1 MGAFKNWQG
10 SQRLIHLLII
20 QLIVWFGWLS
30 NIALA
35 QMRLGET
42 VTGSLSLP
50 GIGIACIGNLA
61 VFVTS
66 LLRGRLDLEMGARDV
81 LATMRGPKLEDISN
95 GFGLTTSKEY
105 HKASVV
111 MFSSQTPNLSIRQ
124 FMKYISNAYNVHS
137 IILQC
142 FPVKSSASK
151 ENTPNTPNPH
161 RCKCVVFST
170 VEEVIILLAVQIPGT
185 LKRLS
190 DNLFLLPS
198 EECLDKG
205 CHGCNQG
212 LLYANDESGNNKL
225 TEGEKGESIK
235 ISAVVE
241 TLNHLFQK
249 EEEHKCICIPL
260 CPSGYDYWTKLLS
273 RSFGVRDTTSAV
285 ENFSTASLIVPRL
298 AEVLVNLVLTGWFR
312 VDGFSSSL
320 VARRA
325 IRNYVVD
332 SKGSGFAAN
341 AFLTKAVSKVQPNPK
356 DNTKYVCHVL
366 TFRGTLGIRTFS
378 IMVGIV
384 NLFCSITWVVLIA
397 LNGSVGKWYD
407 SHSIP
412 LSKPRVVVT
421 MAFIG
426 IMLGMDGLHLYLS
439 RHSKKDERPSKK
451 DERFSKKFFSTFMV
465 WVVVFLEIICLV
477 ASFIIMGIL
486 GIKGFGKWFQSAL
499 HILVWVKWMV
509 GSYLLGEYPPEYES
523 EFHYGNGILVYSSVF
538 LLSSVLAGIRG
549 DWHYSLSMND

>member
-35 QMRLGET
+35 LTGLGET

-95 GFGLTTSKEY
+95 GFGRTTSNVYK
-105 HKASVV
+105 KVSVV
-111 MFSSQTPNLSIRQ
+111 MLSSHTPNLSIRQ

-142 FPVKSSASK
+142 FPVKSSASQG
-151 ENTPNTPNPH
+151 NTH
-161 RCKCVVFST
+161 KCKCVVFSA
-170 VEEVIILLAVQIPGT
+170 VEAVIILLADQIPGT

-198 EECLDKG
+198 QDCLEKG

-212 LLYANDESGNNKL
+212 LLYAKDESGNNKL
-225 TEGEKGESIK
+225 TEDESGNNKLTKGEEIK
-235 ISAVVE
+235 RSAVVE
-241 TLNHLFQK
+241 TLNHLFQNE

-273 RSFGVRDTTSAV
+273 RSFGVRDTTGAV

-298 AEVLVNLVLTGWFR
+298 AEVLVNLVLTVWFR

-341 AFLTKAVSKVQPNPK
+341 AFLTKAVSKVQPIPEDK
-356 DNTKYVCHVL
+356 TKYVCHVL

-421 MAFIG
+421 MASIG
-426 IMLGMDGLHLYLS
+426 IMLAMDCLHLYLFPRS
-439 RHSKKDERPSKK
+439 TKFLKNLKDC
-451 DERFSKKFFSTFMV
+451 MV
-465 WVVVFLEIICLV
+465 LAVILSEIICLV
-477 ASFIIMGIL
+477 ASSVIMGTL
-486 GIKGFGKWFQSAL
+486 GIEVFGKWLYIAL
-499 HILVWVKWMV
+499 HVLVWVKWGV